1 VQFARNKKH
10 PSSLHKFARTTGCKA
25 RRAPKY
31 LRVQDRA
38 GTSAAGVRFAKV
50 KKKSGA
56 VTTGGRNQGLRGRH
70 FSAAE
75 TPRFSLSAS

>member
-1 VQFARNKKH
+1 LLTTPGDTRNGVRGRPFGQLGVQFARNKKH

-38 GTSAAGVRFAKV
+38 GNFSRWRPVR
-50 KKKSGA
+50 
-56 VTTGGRNQGLRGRH
+56 
-70 FSAAE
+70 
-75 TPRFSLSAS
+75 